1 MSRIIIYVWVTY
13 NATTSYDVPTEVS
26 RSFWPLVVLLV
37 LGGCLAG
44 ASSVGHILLTEIAA
58 VNDRRHVRRNFQFP
72 NLLHMSKQPT
82 TRKSR
87 DWKLP
92 HDQSCREVC
101 RRKIT
106 AT

>member
-58 VNDRRHVRRNFQFP
+58 VNDRRHARRNFQFP
-72 NLLHMSKQPT
+72 NLLPLVGVREFVDRISVCF
-82 TRKSR
+82 SR
-87 DWKLP
+87 
-92 HDQSCREVC
+92 
-101 RRKIT
+101 I
-106 AT
+106 